1 MPTLHIRLLGDFYIL
16 YGEAPV
22 SGVDNPR
29 LQSLLAYLVLHRDAP
44 QARAHLSYL
53 FWLDSTE
60 AQARANLRKQV
71 YHLRHSL
78 PDADRFLY
86 ADNRVLYWQPD
97 APFTLDVADFE
108 AAVAR
113 AEEADR
119 AGDQAGLQGALEQA
133 VAAYRGDLLPSCYDD
148 WVLTERER
156 LRQTFARTVE
166 WLIELLESQRHY
178 AAAIREAQRLLRHDP
193 LQEATYRRLMRLHA
207 LNGDRARALRT
218 YHACATIL
226 QRELDVAPSSATR
239 EAYERLLALD
249 TAPAPPPES
258 LVTATSLVGRDEE
271 WSQLQRI
278 WRSASDRRSR
288 LVMLT
293 GEAGIGKTR
302 LAEELLEWAQ
312 RQGIPTAAARCYA
325 SEGGLAY
332 GPVTAW
338 LRSPPLRES
347 LASLDD
353 IWLSEVSRLLPEL
366 LVKHPTIPSPGPLT
380 EGWQRQ
386 RLSQALA
393 RPFFER
399 RQLLLLLDDVQW
411 CDRETLEWL
420 PSLLHAQKGGGPQGG
435 RATQLLLIITMRTG
449 EMPEDGRLEL
459 LLVELLA
466 NRQLSEIELDPL
478 DEAETFALATGVAGR
493 ALDPALATP
502 LYHGSEGNPLFVVEM
517 VRAAGTMSSQQM
529 AEHGREQARVD
540 LPLPP
545 KVQRVIEARLAQL
558 SPPAQELAGMAATI
572 GREFT
577 LEVLVRAHGEGEG
590 ASVQAL
596 DELWR
601 RRIVR
606 EQGADGYDFAH
617 DKIREVAY
625 GGLSAARRRFLH
637 RRVAEALE
645 ATHVADLDAVQGQI
659 ARQYESAAEA
669 ELAIQHYAQ
678 AAAVARR
685 LYANE
690 EAISYLKRAIALL
703 PDCGPGA
710 QPQRAQLYEEM
721 ADLLGLGGKGE
732 EARQAYREVL
742 DCLGPQET
750 LRRAGLWR
758 KIGSSWSNQSE
769 HAPAHTSL
777 DRALRLLGSEP
788 TSPAK
793 AWWQMWLDI
802 QYARLSL
809 LYSQARLG
817 EMEELCNQM
826 LPVVEEHATTRQKL
840 SFLHRQSMLEIR
852 QLRYVPSQKVV
863 TDGHTALRW
872 AQRTGDIAQILSA
885 EFALAFILLW
895 SGDLQAAIGQ
905 LETTLPR
912 AKERGDL
919 PTQTLCLTYLAV
931 AHRLQG
937 NLEEARRYTVLCLEL
952 AREGRRTVYVG
963 AAEANLGWLAYRAG
977 DSDSAARHC
986 EAALVEWQRLQY
998 PFHWL
1003 ALWPLLALAL
1013 DQDRTADAVDQ
1024 ARAMLDP
1031 VQQRPPDDLEAL
1043 LEEATHAW
1051 DEGQTESTRECLKQ
1065 ALDLAGG
1072 MGYL

>member
-16 YGEAPV
+16 HGEAPIP
-22 SGVDNPR
+22 GVDNPR
-29 LQSLLAYLVLHRDAP
+29 LESLLAYLVLHRNAP
-44 QARAHLSYL
+44 QSRAHLSYL

-60 AQARANLRKQV
+60 SQARANLRKQL
-71 YHLRHSL
+71 YHLRRSL
-78 PDADRFLY
+78 PDAEQFLY
-86 ADNRVLYWQPD
+86 ADHKVLQWQPD
-97 APFTLDVADFE
+97 APFSLDVADFE
-108 AAVAR
+108 DAL
-113 AEEADR
+113 DR
-119 AGDQAGLQGALEQA
+119 AQEAEHAGDLAGLQEALEQA

-156 LRQTFARTVE
+156 LRQAFARTVE
-166 WLIELLESQRHY
+166 RLIEVLESQRRY
-178 AAAIREAQRLLRHDP
+178 PAAIREAQRLLRHDP

-207 LNGDRARALRT
+207 LNGDRAYALRT
-218 YHACATIL
+218 YHSCATVL
-226 QRELDVAPSSATR
+226 QRELDVEPSMATQ

-258 LVTATSLVGRDEE
+258 LLTTTSLVGRDEE
-271 WSQLQRI
+271 WTQLQRI
-278 WRSASDRRSR
+278 WRSASDRRPR

-293 GEAGIGKTR
+293 GEAGMGKTR

-312 RQGIPTAAARCYA
+312 RQGIPTASVRCYA

-332 GPVTAW
+332 SPVTAW
-338 LRSPPLRES
+338 LRSPSLEES
-347 LASLDD
+347 LATLDEV
-353 IWLSEVSRLLPEL
+353 WLTEIARLLPEL
-366 LVKHPTIPSPGPLT
+366 LVERPAIAAPGPLT

-420 PSLLHAQKGGGPQGG
+420 PLLLRARREGGPQGG
-435 RATQLLLIITMRTG
+435 RATQLLLVVTMRNG
-449 EMPEDGRLEL
+449 EMPEDGRLDTLLGEL
-459 LLVELLA
+459 LTS
-466 NRQLSEIELDPL
+466 RQLSEIELEPL

-493 ALDPALATP
+493 ALDPELAAL

-558 SPPAQELAGMAATI
+558 SPEALELAGVAAAI
-572 GREFT
+572 GREFAFD
-577 LEVLVRAHGEGEG
+577 VLAQAHGAGEET
-590 ASVQAL
+590 SVRAL

-606 EQGADGYDFAH
+606 EQGAEAYDFAH

-625 GGLSAARRRFLH
+625 GGMSAARRRFLH
-637 RRVAEALE
+637 RRVAEALA
-645 ATHVADLDAVQGQI
+645 ATHLADLDPVQGQI
-659 ARQYESAAEA
+659 ARQYEAAAEA
-669 ELAIQHYAQ
+669 ELAIHHYAQ

-721 ADLLGLGGKGE
+721 ADLLGLGGRGE
-732 EARQAYREVL
+732 EARQAYREAL
-742 DCLGPQET
+742 DCLDPGET

-758 KIGSSWSNQSE
+758 KIGSSWSNQYE
-769 HAPAHTSL
+769 HPPAQTSL

-788 TSPAK
+788 DSPDP
-793 AWWQMWLDI
+793 AWWQTWLDI
-802 QYARLSL
+802 QFARLSL
-809 LYSQARLG
+809 HYFRAQLSD
-817 EMEELCNQM
+817 MEELCDQM
-826 LPVVEEHATTRQKL
+826 RPVVEEHATARQKVD
-840 SFLHRQSMLEIR
+840 FLHRQFMLEIR
-852 QLRYVPSQKVV
+852 QLRYVATQESISNQRV
-863 TDGHTALRW
+863 ALDW
-872 AQRTGDIAQILSA
+872 AQRTSDMGLILYG
-885 EFALAFILLW
+885 EFALGFALLL
-895 SGDLQAAIGQ
+895 SGDPKAAIGQ

-912 AKERGDL
+912 ADEVGDL
-919 PTQTLCLTYLAV
+919 PNQTLCLTYLAV

-937 NLEEARRYTVLCLEL
+937 DLEQTGRYASRCLEL
-952 AREGRRTVYVG
+952 AREGGRTVYVG
-963 AAEANLGWLAYRAG
+963 AAEANLGWLAYRAE
-977 DSDSAARHC
+977 DSDGAVRHG
-986 EAALVEWQRLQY
+986 EAALVEWQPLQY
-998 PFHWL
+998 PFCWL
-1003 ALWPLLALAL
+1003 ALWPLLAVAL
-1013 DQDRTADAVDQ
+1013 HQGRIGDAVDHG
-1024 ARAMLDP
+1024 RAMLDP
-1031 VQQRPPDDLEAL
+1031 VQQRLPDRLTAS
-1043 LEEATHAW
+1043 LEEAITAW
-1051 DEGQTESTRECLKQ
+1051 NSKQ
-1065 ALDLAGG
+1065 AAAARKHLDEAVEQAKDI
-1072 MGYL
+1072 GYL